1 MLEGSGYMAKDVIV
15 TASKVKWWQNFGKKL
30 KIAVLLLLLL
40 MIVVYMVLALRINN
54 GSFYVGIKDNKQLES
69 GMAIYE
75 SQKDPTPKRR
85 LKADNLQFMDNISIK
100 WLPDNIQNEA
110 EGSHN
115 GDNYIAYTFYVENQS
130 DTVFNYWYEM
140 FSDDVIKNV
149 DEAIR
154 VMIFVNNDKK
164 IYAKVNHLNGQ
175 PEKDT
180 VGFLKNS
187 DGTIIREVRKNLA
200 PGEFDKI
207 TVVIWIE
214 GDDPDCVDALIGGQL
229 KMHMSITEEH
239 INTK

>member
-1 MLEGSGYMAKDVIV
+1 MAKNVMV
-15 TASKVKWWQNFGKKL
+15 TASRVKWWHTFGKKL
-30 KIAVLLLLLL
+30 KISILFLLLLL
-40 MIVVYMVLALRINN
+40 IVIYIVLAFNMSN
-54 GSFYVGIKDNKQLES
+54 GSFYVNIKNNKQLES

-75 SQKDPTPKRR
+75 SQKDPTPKRK
-85 LKADNLQFMDNISIK
+85 LTAENLQFMTNISVK

-130 DTVFNYWYEM
+130 ESVFNYWYELIM
-140 FSDDVIKNV
+140 DDVVKSV

-154 VMIFVNNDKK
+154 VMIFVNDDKK
-164 IYAKVNHLNGQ
+164 IYAKPNSLDGE

-180 VGFLKNS
+180 IAFLNNE
-187 DGTIIREVRKNLA
+187 DGSVILEQRKNMI
-200 PGEFDKI
+200 PGAIDKI

-214 GDDPDCVDALIGGQL
+214 GDDPDCVNALIGGQL
-229 KMHMSITEEH
+229 KLHMNITEEH